1 MSELNNIKSEISD
14 VSKGENLVIKENVFI
29 LIGSIVLAV
38 IFNMLFYEK
47 ELGVSYPIFV
57 LVLYGVLIF
66 TLRDKIELKINFG
79 TLLTLPII
87 MLSLTYLFFSNWK
100 FMLLNFMIIP
110 ALIFVQTLLITN
122 NNDYKWFDVR
132 FLFDFFNAIF
142 VRTLAHIFKPFN
154 LVSEIIKRK
163 QNSTRTSVISKV
175 VIGLIISVPLVGVV
189 VGLLSEA
196 DQVFGHFIGNI
207 TELFIK
213 MNIGDLFAQLIIG
226 FLIAIIAFSYLWSLY
241 NKKDRNTSRV
251 IEDSFKIRK
260 IWDPI
265 IIMTILLSVNLIYVI
280 FTAIQFKYLFGSIG
294 ALLPEGVTYAEYAR
308 RGFFE
313 LVAVTIINVSI
324 LTSIINFTK
333 NDNVIIAKVLK
344 ILNSLLIVSTMVM
357 LLSAHFRMSLYEE
370 EYGYTYLRV
379 FTHAFMIFIF
389 VILIATLIKV
399 WMEKFSLLKSYIVVA
414 LIAYLSINYFNAD
427 AFIAD
432 NNIRRFEADS
442 GKMIDIY
449 YLNSLSDDAVPYM
462 VKLLDNPNEQVAIDM
477 KYTLISRKIR
487 LTSKNDWQSFNLSKY
502 RAKDILDGY
511 DLVEGVESDSR

>member
-1 MSELNNIKSEISD
+1 MSEINNIKSEVSD
-14 VSKGENLVIKENVFI
+14 ISKGENLVIKENVFI

-38 IFNMLFYEK
+38 IFNILFYEK
-47 ELGVSYPIFV
+47 ELGVSYAIFV
-57 LVLYGVLIF
+57 LVFYGVLIF
-66 TLRDKIELKINFG
+66 TLRDKIELKFSFG

-87 MLSLTYLFFSNWK
+87 MLSLTYLFFSNWI
-100 FMLLNFMIIP
+100 FMFFNFMIIP
-110 ALIFVQTLLITN
+110 ALIFIQTLLITN
-122 NNDYKWFDVR
+122 NNDYKWFDMR
-132 FLFDFFNAIF
+132 FLFDFLNAIF
-142 VRTLAHIFKPFN
+142 VRTLAHIFMPLN

-163 QNSTRTSVISKV
+163 PNSTKTSVVSKV
-175 VIGLIISVPLVGVV
+175 IIGLIISVPLVAVV
-189 VGLLSEA
+189 IGLLSEA
-196 DQVFGHFIGNI
+196 DQVFGHMMGNI
-207 TELFIK
+207 TELFVKI
-213 MNIGDLFAQLIIG
+213 NIGDFFAQLVIG

-241 NKKDRNTSRV
+241 NKKDRNTKRV
-251 IEDSFKIRK
+251 IDDSLNIKK

-265 IIMTILLSVNLIYVI
+265 IIITMLLSVNLIYVI
-280 FTAIQFKYLFGSIG
+280 FTAIQFTYLFGSIG

-333 NDNVIIAKVLK
+333 NDNAIMAKILK

-432 NNIRRFEADS
+432 KNIRRFEADS

-462 VKLLDNPNEQVAIDM
+462 IKLLDNPNEQVAVEI
-477 KYTLISRKIR
+477 KSNLISRKIR
-487 LTSKNDWQSFNLSKY
+487 LSSKNDWQSFNLSKY
-502 RAKDILDGY
+502 RAKGILDEY
-511 DLVEGVESDSR
+511 DLGTEAESDSR